1 MNLLDLFVKI
11 GVDDQASEGVE
22 TLSGKLK
29 SGLKT
34 AAKIGMAAVTAAT
47 GAVVAL
53 TKQAVESY
61 GEYEQLVGG
70 AELMFGDAYDFIAEK
85 AENAYSTVQMSMN
98 DYLQQ
103 VNGFAT
109 GLKTALGG
117 DEKAAAELADRIITA
132 EADVVA
138 ATGNTQEAV
147 QNAFNGIMK
156 SNYTMLD
163 NLQLGITPTKEGFQ
177 EVIDKVNEWNAANGK
192 ATSYQIDNLADAQK
206 ALVDYIEMQGL
217 AGYAA
222 NEAAGTIQGSVASM
236 KSAWQNLVLA
246 FADDQADFDAR
257 MNAFVDSAVNAGHN
271 LIPRIESTIQGIGK
285 FISSASEKIVPTVVQ
300 TISDNLP
307 LILTAGVDMVF
318 ALIDGIM
325 NSLDG
330 LISCAFS
337 IISTVADKIAEN
349 TPELVAGG
357 VAMIT
362 ALISGIVE
370 NLPLLLKAALQ
381 IVMGLAQGLLSALP
395 TLIAALP
402 EIITGL
408 VTGLLQFVPQ
418 IIQAG
423 ITLLTSLVGALPEI
437 ITAIVEAL
445 PHIIDGVVSALMESI
460 PQIIQ
465 AGIDLFVALIQ
476 ALPEIIT
483 TIIAAIPQIIGGI
496 IDAVVGNIDKIIL
509 AGVQLFVALIENLPT
524 IIVEIVK
531 AVPKIIT
538 GIVEA
543 FDGLMSQIVD
553 VGANLLK
560 GIWNGISDTVGWLKD
575 KVSGVVN
582 KIKSWFTGKDGFDEH
597 SPSKWSNNVF
607 RRVMEGAAN
616 GLDSGLPAL
625 MRKVDGVT
633 GQVKD
638 AMAFDIADMGVN
650 VSGYG
655 MSGFQPAYAGAVAQQ
670 PITIPITLELDGTT
684 LARRT
689 YLYNQAETDRRGK
702 SFVR

>member
-11 GVDDQASEGVE
+11 GVDDQASKGVE

-192 ATSYQIDNLADAQK
+192 ATSYQIDNLADAQN

-271 LIPRIESTIQGIGK
+271 LIPRIETTIQGIGK

-325 NSLDG
+325 NGLDG

-357 VAMIT
+357 VAIIT
-362 ALISGIVE
+362 ALISGLVE

-395 TLIAALP
+395 TLIA
-402 EIITGL
+402 
-408 VTGLLQFVPQ
+408 
-418 IIQAG
+418 
-423 ITLLTSLVGALPEI
+423 
-437 ITAIVEAL
+437 
-445 PHIIDGVVSALMESI
+445 
-460 PQIIQ
+460 
-465 AGIDLFVALIQ
+465 